1 MRRARLGLGRWC
13 NAGHTQWF
21 FEWKAIKGERAKQPY
36 AIAMKDGSPFG
47 IAGLWENWQEPQS
60 GEWIRTFAIIT
71 TDAND
76 LVANIHD
83 RMPVI
88 LSPSDY
94 NTWLREEEDP
104 SDLLRPFPSDDMRV
118 WPISTR
124 VNKPENDHPSIL
136 DPIELGAA
144 GIEPATSPV

>member
-1 MRRARLGLGRWC
+1 MRAARSFRADVKRFSYLINTEQVFGTH
-13 NAGHTQWF
+13 N
-21 FEWKAIKGERAKQPY
+21 
-36 AIAMKDGSPFG
+36 GSPFG
-47 IAGLWENWQEPQS
+47 IAGLWENWKEPQS

-76 LVANIHD
+76 LVAAIHN

-94 NTWLREEEDP
+94 KKWLSEEEDP

-124 VNKPENDHPSIL
+124 VNKPENDDPSIL
-136 DPIELGAA
+136 DPIGLATDAA
-144 GIEPATSPV
+144 

>member
-1 MRRARLGLGRWC
+1 V
-13 NAGHTQWF
+13 
-21 FEWKAIKGERAKQPY
+21 
-36 AIAMKDGSPFG
+36 
-47 IAGLWENWQEPQS
+47 
-60 GEWIRTFAIIT
+60 IIT

-76 LVANIHD
+76 LVADIHN

-94 NTWLREEEDP
+94 NATTWLSEEEDP

-124 VNKPENDHPSIL
+124 VNKPGE
-136 DPIELGAA
+136 
-144 GIEPATSPV
+144 

>member
-1 MRRARLGLGRWC
+1 
-13 NAGHTQWF
+13 
-21 FEWKAIKGERAKQPY
+21 
-36 AIAMKDGSPFG
+36 MKDGSPFG

-76 LVANIHD
+76 LVADTHD

-94 NTWLREEEDP
+94 NTWLSEEEDP

-124 VNKPENDHPSIL
+124 VNKPENDDPSIL
-136 DPIELGAA
+136 DPIELA
-144 GIEPATSPV
+144 PARGVRSIPAVSVVRFQSR